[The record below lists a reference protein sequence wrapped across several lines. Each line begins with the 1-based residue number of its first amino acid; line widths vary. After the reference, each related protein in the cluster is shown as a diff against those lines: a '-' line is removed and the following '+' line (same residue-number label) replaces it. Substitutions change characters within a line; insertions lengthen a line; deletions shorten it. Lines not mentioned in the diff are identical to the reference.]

1 MESVMTAQLWLRCIY
16 RGGCMHQSLSFILPF
31 SSHLHPPSCPKKDEV
46 ILNSMLWRNI
56 VATSN
61 LENPKGKTWLYMAN
75 QQIAE
80 PIYIS
85 TIFLRDTNATAEYI
99 ML

>member
-1 MESVMTAQLWLRCIY
+1 
-16 RGGCMHQSLSFILPF
+16 
-31 SSHLHPPSCPKKDEV
+31 
-46 ILNSMLWRNI
+46 
-56 VATSN
+56 
-61 LENPKGKTWLYMAN
+61 MAN